1 MRHHSEGKGMFNP
14 RRRRGFSLIELL
26 IVIAIILIIITIAVP
41 KLSRARMY
49 SMETAAIGA
58 IRTIH
63 TAQVQ
68 YYSQYGRY
76 AASLTELGPPASG
89 AVSPSAA
96 DLIGNDLA
104 GGDKSGYKFTITAS
118 PGGYQV
124 NANPVAFNSSGSRTF
139 FSDQSMVLHQN
150 YGPEPATLNSPELK

>member
-1 MRHHSEGKGMFNP
+1 MRHKIKGNMLNLT
-14 RRRRGFSLIELL
+14 RRRGFSLIELL

-49 SMETAAIGA
+49 SQETAALGA

-76 AASLTELGPPASG
+76 ATSLTELGPPASG
-89 AVSPSAA
+89 SANPSAA

-104 GGDKSGYKFTITAS
+104 GGDKSGYKFTLTGN
-118 PGGYQV
+118 PGGYQI
-124 NANPVAFNSSGSRTF
+124 NASPEAFNSSGSRTF
-139 FSDQSMVLHQN
+139 FSDQSMVIHQN
-150 YGPEPATLNSPELK
+150 YGPEPATANSPELK